1 MEIYVQ
7 EVTALTF
14 LPRLPD
20 DVKQHVFAWAG
31 VFAAMVDKAE
41 RWHGVQPPSFILEVL
56 SGTRRMM
63 HGFRGQ
69 VYAGTSWG
77 WPLLVSGIPASYLL
91 PLVHQMQKRCSLKL
105 CNLEES
111 VTMHLEAFALP
122 PDRARARGR
131 F

>member
-41 RWHGVQPPSFILEVL
+41 RWHAFSL
-56 SGTRRMM
+56 
-63 HGFRGQ
+63 
-69 VYAGTSWG
+69 
-77 WPLLVSGIPASYLL
+77 PASSWKYLAA
-91 PLVHQMQKRCSLKL
+91 HG
-105 CNLEES
+105 
-111 VTMHLEAFALP
+111 A
-122 PDRARARGR
+122 
-131 F
+131 